1 MKTIT
6 KLVNTCNISIDKHP
20 LNPTTLDLIDFI
32 RVHGISNLPPIRVK
46 MSDNGVYIIKDG
58 RHRVTAFKLLGI
70 KEILAK
76 VSKEYKV

>member
-1 MKTIT
+1 MKTAT
-6 KLVNTCNISIDKHP
+6 KLVNICNISIDKHP
-20 LNPTTLDLIDFI
+20 LNPTTLNLIDFI
-32 RVHGISNLPPIRVK
+32 RVYGISNLPPIRVK
-46 MSDNGVYIIKDG
+46 MSDDGVYIIKDG